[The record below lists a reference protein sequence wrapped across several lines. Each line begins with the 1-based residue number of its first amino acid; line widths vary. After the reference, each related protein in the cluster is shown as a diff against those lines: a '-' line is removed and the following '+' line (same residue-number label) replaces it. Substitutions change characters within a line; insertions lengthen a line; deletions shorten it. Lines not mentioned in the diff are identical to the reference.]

1 MVGKLNTSIFIS
13 LSTDIKN
20 EFARVFNIPKN
31 GKTHVV
37 DNIVR
42 EDGYLNVDLEKIGVP
57 ELQKYLDSTHT
68 DFFVL
73 YTEAVNR
80 VETSLRPAEVKKVE
94 KEVNEI
100 DIRVEGDTIHVTT
113 PKKITKTKINKN
125 HAEKEDTKE
134 DSDSN
139 PQI

>member
-1 MVGKLNTSIFIS
+1 MVGKLNTSIFIQLPS
-13 LSTDIKN
+13 DIKV

-37 DNIVR
+37 DNTVR
-42 EDGYLNVDLEKIGVP
+42 EDGYLNVDLEKIDVP
-57 ELQKYLDSTHT
+57 VLQKYLDSDKT

-73 YTEAVNR
+73 YTDVVDQLTKQLHPPKAV
-80 VETSLRPAEVKKVE
+80 EPI

-113 PKKITKTKINKN
+113 PKAKVGRKPKIKIN
-125 HAEKEDTKE
+125 AENTSETQK
-134 DSDSN
+134 
-139 PQI
+139 